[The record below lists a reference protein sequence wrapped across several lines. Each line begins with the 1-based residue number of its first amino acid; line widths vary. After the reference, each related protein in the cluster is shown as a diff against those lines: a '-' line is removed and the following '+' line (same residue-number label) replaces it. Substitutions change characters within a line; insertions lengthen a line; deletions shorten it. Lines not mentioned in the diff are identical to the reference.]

1 MKRKKGWKDDMGDT
15 RDDMRDTRDDMGDTA
30 KSVKR
35 IDVDVNSRL
44 AQQVVQRRR
53 LAIRCR
59 QVQSWLCVCARV
71 RALDRKYWQRHF
83 AAVYVDR
90 VQRVLRG
97 SQAVQVSK
105 GRKEDEPV
113 LSS

>member
-1 MKRKKGWKDDMGDT
+1 MGDT

-59 QVQSWLCVCARV
+59 QVQSWLRV
-71 RALDRKYWQRHF
+71 RA
-83 AAVYVDR
+83 R
-90 VQRVLRG
+90 VQALAREYLQQRFASDLRRPSVG
-97 SQAVQVSK
+97 
-105 GRKEDEPV
+105 GT
-113 LSS
+113 